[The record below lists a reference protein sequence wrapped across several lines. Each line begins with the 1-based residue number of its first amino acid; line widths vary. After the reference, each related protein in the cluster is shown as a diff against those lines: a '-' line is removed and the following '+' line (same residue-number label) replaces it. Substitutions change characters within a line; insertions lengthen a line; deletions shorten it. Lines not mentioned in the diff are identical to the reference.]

1 VAELA
6 LVQHVLEVA
15 AERADHNAAADSM
28 GGPQAIREAL
38 HSALE
43 SIYRDRI
50 KPMANYVKGRLKER
64 SCPDAVI
71 KNFLEHYA
79 RHADIFAV
87 QQPANG
93 DEASIF
99 FVTDPVWF
107 KGWVDIDSPSDPYE
121 EAMWEQLAQFLD
133 DQHTFAGGRYGMA
146 RELLQRQLPF
156 LGPYSLGEICHIVQ
170 LAIQQR
176 KLIVYH
182 RKMLKPVQSIM
193 CQQPV
198 ANGNTGGVEGEVTD
212 MEQLCLLLFRML
224 LRHPQGVQLS
234 RMKQMIKREFG
245 STISEMAFQCT
256 KLSELFAREPLQG
269 AFTLEVEDTGKSMY
283 VRVGN
288 QASFSENVKRIYAT
302 AHSAEAKL
310 ARQ

>member
-1 VAELA
+1 
-6 LVQHVLEVA
+6 
-15 AERADHNAAADSM
+15 
-28 GGPQAIREAL
+28 
-38 HSALE
+38 
-43 SIYRDRI
+43 
-50 KPMANYVKGRLKER
+50 MANYVKGRLKER
-64 SCPDAVI
+64 SCSDAVV
-71 KNFLEHYA
+71 KNFLEQYA
-79 RHADIFAV
+79 RHPDLFAV
-87 QQPANG
+87 NQPANG
-93 DEASIF
+93 DEASIY
-99 FVTDPVWF
+99 FVTEPAWF
-107 KGWVDIDSPSDPYE
+107 KGWVDIDSPNDPYDE
-121 EAMWEQLAQFLD
+121 EMWGKLAQFLD

-156 LGPYSLGEICHIVQ
+156 LAEYSLGEICHIVQ

-198 ANGNTGGVEGEVTD
+198 ANGNGAGADGEVTD
-212 MEQLCLLLFRML
+212 MDQLCQLLFRML
-224 LRHPQGVQLS
+224 MRHPQGVQLS

-245 STISEMAFQCT
+245 NTISEMTFQCT

-269 AFTLEVEDTGKSMY
+269 AFVLEVEDTGKSMY

-288 QASFSENVKRIYAT
+288 QASFNPQVKKIYDKAQ
-302 AHSAEAKL
+302 AAEAKL